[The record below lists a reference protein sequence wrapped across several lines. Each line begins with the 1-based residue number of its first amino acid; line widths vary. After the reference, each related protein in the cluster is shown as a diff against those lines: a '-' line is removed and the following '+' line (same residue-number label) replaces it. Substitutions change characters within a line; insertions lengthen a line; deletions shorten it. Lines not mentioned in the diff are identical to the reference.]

1 MMWVQGKLTFSIF
14 TMSKILLLFLCAL
27 MLLLEPMAAVAAPR
41 EATATEAT
49 AGVLSRIGHR
59 PNYKLGAFR
68 RWALW
73 RKAKKKRASKGLP
86 SIKVGKPVRVNK

>member
-1 MMWVQGKLTFSIF
+1 
-14 TMSKILLLFLCAL
+14 MSKILLLFLCAL
-27 MLLLEPMAAVAAPR
+27 MLLLEPVAAVAAPS
-41 EATATEAT
+41 EATATEAA

-59 PNYKLGAFR
+59 PNYKKYRGNSRHKPRKLGAFR